1 MLTHRVSLEMKESN
15 NGWLPTLMRITLFW
29 FCFHTN
35 FVKAYLPPCKD
46 IYSVGISPYY
56 VECLAVEWMDQRW
69 QEYETELWKGEENFS
84 LWDKVKKLL
93 RHLDQKFQCQP
104 SKIFNR
110 FLKYIRIFFQYL
122 TIDNILSNRWT
133 NVINFG
139 YTEHNCIFF
148 MRPPK
153 IHVR

>member
-1 MLTHRVSLEMKESN
+1 MHVDALGIITNERVEQWVIAYINEDYS
-15 NGWLPTLMRITLFW
+15 FW
-29 FCFHTN
+29 FCFDTN

-104 SKIFNR
+104 SRIFNR

-122 TIDNILSNRWT
+122 TIDNILSNRW
-133 NVINFG
+133 NEQNFFK
-139 YTEHNCIFF
+139 IFNIPQF
-148 MRPPK
+148 
-153 IHVR
+153 